1 MFSREL
7 HPDHLPAGADVS
19 VRITISKA
27 GFYVRLMLMPGRTG
41 K

>member
-7 HPDHLPAGADVS
+7 HPDYSPAGADVS

-27 GFYVRLMLMPGRTG
+27 GFYVRLMLVPGRTG